1 MAVEALSSPA
11 SCRRQRGGEQRQCAN
26 RRDTA
31 GRNCHPTRT
40 RRAVVIRRA
49 VLNPWNDTKSPWLL
63 TIRGRP
69 IRAASR
75 LSTLK
80 WARGP
85 LNIRGNAAIAT
96 FFAPVLAVPPSPR
109 TWDLANAR
117 GLIATHQRARIARG
131 TLSVGISR
139 CCSASAKTVNVNG
152 PLTAG
157 RRDPPTEAAD
167 PLCMFCMDAPQ
178 CGAAFSDLP
187 AHV

>member
-1 MAVEALSSPA
+1 MRSAPPS
-11 SCRRQRGGEQRQCAN
+11 G
-26 RRDTA
+26 
-31 GRNCHPTRT
+31 T
-40 RRAVVIRRA
+40 RREFGIAMAEQQGLRCQPEGLSKPKKPRCQSASKIDPRIAASRNV
-49 VLNPWNDTKSPWLL
+49 TESPSLL

-131 TLSVGISR
+131 TLSV
-139 CCSASAKTVNVNG
+139 ASAV
-152 PLTAG
+152 AAA
-157 RRDPPTEAAD
+157 RRLRPST
-167 PLCMFCMDAPQ
+167 
-178 CGAAFSDLP
+178 
-187 AHV
+187 